1 MTIKEVAQNKYTK
14 IIVGGLI
21 ILGVG
26 FGIGKYSQPAK
37 VITKTETKEVV
48 KFVEKKE
55 ERKNVVV
62 ITDKV
67 TKPDGT
73 VIEHTETKDKTEI
86 NTDTN
91 INIAKDTKTES
102 TQIRDSGLSIQ
113 ALAITKLDDFN
124 NREYGVLVK
133 KRIVGNISASA
144 LATHKGTI
152 GIAVGLDF

>member
-1 MTIKEVAQNKYTK
+1 MNVKDIAQNKYTK
-14 IIVGGLI
+14 LILGGLI
-21 ILGVG
+21 ILGLG

-37 VITKTETKEVV
+37 VVTKTEIKEVV
-48 KFVEKKE
+48 KIVEKKE

-62 ITDKV
+62 VSDKI

-73 VIEHTETKDKTEI
+73 IIEHTETKDKTEI

-113 ALAITKLDDFN
+113 ALAITKLDDLN

-133 KRIVGNISASA
+133 KRIVGNVSASA